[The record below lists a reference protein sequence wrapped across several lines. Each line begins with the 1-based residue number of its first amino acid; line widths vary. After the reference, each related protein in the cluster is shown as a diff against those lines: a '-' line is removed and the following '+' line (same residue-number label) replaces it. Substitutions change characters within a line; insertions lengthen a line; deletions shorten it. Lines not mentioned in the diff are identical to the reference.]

1 MDMARMLEV
10 VKDQITVGR
19 VFGDPIEKDGVTL
32 VPVALV
38 MGGVGGGEGSS
49 EQNEQGE
56 GGGYGIVAR
65 PLGVYVI
72 CGDKVNFKPVI
83 NTDRLLG
90 TTALLASALILTRAL
105 RRGGGS
111 AREAI

>member
-1 MDMARMLEV
+1 MDVARMLEV
-10 VKDQITVGR
+10 ARDQMTVGR

-32 VPVALV
+32 VPVAMV

-49 EQNEQGE
+49 EQNDQGE

-72 CGDKVNFKPVI
+72 GVDGVRFKPVI
-83 NTDRLLG
+83 NADRLLSS
-90 TTALLASALILTRAL
+90 AAVLAAGVLVARAL
-105 RRGGGS
+105 GRRDG
-111 AREAI
+111 